1 MKEHEIIIPKKSPQ
15 ELRRLYDEF
24 LSRFPVEKLPSLTLD
39 EYTNDRGDS
48 FSYWVEF
55 GTKELGS
62 MGGGIPLKF
71 GVYCY
76 KNKPEI
82 PISKGW
88 CLADDKYAWEKAHGT
103 TAQEVFEKWRN
114 LVCSIARAANEGD
127 FERIEKNCSDS
138 WSVAWKIAFLYSK
151 ERLLPIFQKRMLARA
166 AENVGC
172 EKPYEKTFVE
182 LQEFLM
188 EKKGARDLFEFYQN
202 ELLPSLKKSLPVIYC
217 EKSDEGIYTCD
228 LEISKNDWIEI
239 LNDKN
244 LVPEQL
250 DTVLKFYAEPDH
262 KGSCKDVGEKHGID
276 PKSLNVN
283 MMHFGRFAQKKLGR
297 FFVKYRHSEEN
308 CYFIL
313 PVKEGRYVGKYFE
326 WTLRDE
332 LVAAIKELG
341 LMKTNTNAEPA
352 GAVGKY
358 VELLKRK
365 MNLIFTGA
373 PGTGKTF
380 LAKQIATAMGCTEAE
395 IRKVQFHPS
404 YDYTDFVEG
413 LRPVADANGNVGFER
428 RDGVFKEFCRRAQH
442 NILESQ
448 KSEDEL
454 SREKSAADALNMF
467 INRAIE
473 ENKTYSTKNGSD
485 FRIVG
490 STETKVQIEIPG
502 NAVVKSLSLKL
513 DEILDVIAR
522 GVRFH
527 AVKDVKEYF
536 NRKLA
541 LQDDSYFFIVCN
553 ELQKEMSKA
562 TASQAVQKI
571 PRKDFVFIID
581 EINRGELGKIFGELF
596 GAIEPGYRGEK
607 GRVDTQYQNLVPEGD
622 VFGKGFFVPEN
633 VYIIGT
639 MNDIDRSVESMDFA
653 MRRRFAWEEIT
664 PEANAAAMFD
674 ANFPEFKDAALAR
687 MNALNAAIEKV
698 HGLGRDYA
706 IGPACFLPLKDEN
719 GDFGGLWKHHIA
731 GTLREYLRGNPER
744 DAILDDLEKAYNLA
758 NEA

>member
-71 GVYCY
+71 GVYRY

-308 CYFIL
+308 CYFML
-313 PVKEGRYVGKYFE
+313 PVKKGRHVGKYFE

-332 LVAAIKELG
+332 LVAAIEELG

-442 NILESQ
+442 NILESR

-607 GRVDTQYQNLVPEGD
+607 GRVQTQYQNLVPEGD

-664 PEANAAAMFD
+664 PEANADAMFD
-674 ANFPEFKDAALAR
+674 ANFPEFKDSALAR
-687 MNALNAAIEKV
+687 MNALNAAIAKV

-719 GDFGGLWKHHIA
+719 GDFGELWKHHIA

-744 DAILDDLEKAYNLA
+744 DAILDKLKNAYDLA

>member
-1 MKEHEIIIPKKSPQ
+1 
-15 ELRRLYDEF
+15 
-24 LSRFPVEKLPSLTLD
+24 
-39 EYTNDRGDS
+39 
-48 FSYWVEF
+48 
-55 GTKELGS
+55 
-62 MGGGIPLKF
+62 
-71 GVYCY
+71 
-76 KNKPEI
+76 
-82 PISKGW
+82 
-88 CLADDKYAWEKAHGT
+88 
-103 TAQEVFEKWRN
+103 
-114 LVCSIARAANEGD
+114 
-127 FERIEKNCSDS
+127 
-138 WSVAWKIAFLYSK
+138 
-151 ERLLPIFQKRMLARA
+151 
-166 AENVGC
+166 
-172 EKPYEKTFVE
+172 
-182 LQEFLM
+182 
-188 EKKGARDLFEFYQN
+188 
-202 ELLPSLKKSLPVIYC
+202 
-217 EKSDEGIYTCD
+217 
-228 LEISKNDWIEI
+228 
-239 LNDKN
+239 
-244 LVPEQL
+244 
-250 DTVLKFYAEPDH
+250 
-262 KGSCKDVGEKHGID
+262 
-276 PKSLNVN
+276 
-283 MMHFGRFAQKKLGR
+283 
-297 FFVKYRHSEEN
+297 
-308 CYFIL
+308 
-313 PVKEGRYVGKYFE
+313 
-326 WTLRDE
+326 
-332 LVAAIKELG
+332 
-341 LMKTNTNAEPA
+341 
-352 GAVGKY
+352 
-358 VELLKRK
+358 
-365 MNLIFTGA
+365 
-373 PGTGKTF
+373 
-380 LAKQIATAMGCTEAE
+380 
-395 IRKVQFHPS
+395 
-404 YDYTDFVEG
+404 
-413 LRPVADANGNVGFER
+413 
-428 RDGVFKEFCRRAQH
+428 
-442 NILESQ
+442 
-448 KSEDEL
+448 
-454 SREKSAADALNMF
+454 MF

-687 MNALNAAIEKV
+687 MNALNAAIAKV

-744 DAILDDLEKAYNLA
+744 DAILDDLEKSYNLA